1 MTFAVYLEGW
11 QMPIP
16 IWTKS
21 KGFHVI
27 RYPLQQVLAVCLPF
41 LLFHGFQLVL
51 WVESNTHMTLKS
63 VSCLWH
69 VLHLFLLFAHKDQN
83 SNLKSGLFIGIF

>member
-27 RYPLQQVLAVCLPF
+27 RYPLQQVLAVCLVF
-41 LLFHGFQLVL
+41 LLFHNIQG
-51 WVESNTHMTLKS
+51 EPGILKYE
-63 VSCLWH
+63 
-69 VLHLFLLFAHKDQN
+69 
-83 SNLKSGLFIGIF
+83 FIH

>member
-21 KGFHVI
+21 KGFHII
-27 RYPLQQVLAVCLPF
+27 RYPLQQVLAVCLVF
-41 LLFHGFQLVL
+41 LLIYKTQRQPRI
-51 WVESNTHMTLKS
+51 LK
-63 VSCLWH
+63 
-69 VLHLFLLFAHKDQN
+69 
-83 SNLKSGLFIGIF
+83 